1 MELVIC
7 YCLIKKDKYI
17 GVCLGELII
26 FYGIFL
32 ILMFMLVGIFVIVK
46 IMLLEELKEMGV
58 GVILSNIY
66 YLWLCL
72 GEDLVEE
79 VGGLYKFMNW
89 D

>member
-1 MELVIC
+1 
-7 YCLIKKDKYI
+7 
-17 GVCLGELII
+17 
-26 FYGIFL
+26 
-32 ILMFMLVGIFVIVK
+32 MLVGILVIVK
-46 IMLLEELKEMGV
+46 IMFLEELKEMGV

-66 YLWLCL
+66 YLWLCF